1 MPSLSAHRALA
12 LAALSLA
19 ALVHMALSLA
29 ATCPCVLALISKE
42 GGGREGSGREAAV
55 AREGSGG
62 EGAVSA
68 VAKALLP

>member
-42 GGGREGSGREAAV
+42 GGVAEKAV
-55 AREGSGG
+55 AERLQWQGR
-62 EGAVSA
+62 A
-68 VAKALLP
+68 VAERERYRQ